1 MVDLKSKVK
10 ERCKR
15 QGILFKELAQKVGI
29 TEVGLRQALGGNP
42 TVGTLQKVADALGV
56 EIAEL
61 FLSTSGGLSEDF
73 LGPQEQLV
81 CPHCGKPLTVI
92 IK

>member
-1 MVDLKSKVK
+1 MDLKVRVK
-10 ERCKR
+10 ELGKQR
-15 QGILFKELAQKVGI
+15 GILFKELAQKVGI

-56 EIAEL
+56 EIVDL
-61 FLSTSGGLSEDF
+61 FSPSGLSETF
-73 LGPQEQLV
+73 LGPEGHM
-81 CPHCGKPLTVI
+81 CPHCGKPLMII